1 MKVTIN
7 LSLILFSI
15 ALASCASQPSLI
27 ATESL
32 RQEAVESS
40 LAPEKT
46 DLPLEKISSE
56 SLYDL
61 LVGDV
66 ALSRNQFDTALAKYS
81 YQARVTNDQEVIKLT
96 LRIAEHLEDQST
108 RVEMARL
115 WLEVAPDNT
124 EAHRAALDTFM
135 ASGNVLEA
143 LDQGGWLY
151 QNRDDL
157 DAFIFV
163 STAAVVSPKLFTSII
178 DHLATLS
185 LSDQKKPTIRF
196 IEAIFYQK
204 SNQPIKAETKTREF
218 LALRGNDQRGLLL
231 LAQLLHQQQRKDEAI
246 AVLEEALQDDPSARK
261 LRLQY
266 ARFLAADSVD
276 KAIIQFNLLQADD
289 PKDQEVN
296 FLLGLLRLSQN
307 KFDLAILLF
316 QQASNTPSLRANAQ
330 YHLGTIAERQN
341 RIVDAIN
348 HYTQVRFG
356 RNYIVAASRV
366 STLLATHRNIN
377 EARQYLQRLRFS
389 QPQQA
394 VSLFQVESNLLI
406 SMQQPAQALQILSSG
421 LETFPNDPE
430 LLYARS
436 MVAEQQDNFALAE
449 SDLRILLAQD
459 ENNATILNALGYTM
473 ALHTDRQQ
481 EAYDLIIRAYNL
493 SPNSPSI
500 IDSLGWVLFKLGR
513 AQEALTYLEQA
524 YNMVSDPEIVAH
536 LGEVYWVLGNSEQAL
551 ELWSK
556 TLKQHPNHQEIMQT
570 MLRLGASAS
579 IAP

>member
-1 MKVTIN
+1 MNVTKT
-7 LSLILFSI
+7 LSLALFSI
-15 ALASCASQPSLI
+15 ALASCLNQPYSI
-27 ATESL
+27 ETESL
-32 RQEAVESS
+32 PQEALESS

-124 EAHRAALDTFM
+124 EARRAALDTFM
-135 ASGNVLEA
+135 ASGNILEA
-143 LDQGGWLY
+143 LDQGAWLY

-163 STAAVVSPKLFTSII
+163 STAAVVSPKLFTSVI

-185 LSDQKKPTIRF
+185 LSDEKKPTIRF

-218 LALRGNDQRGLLL
+218 LALRGSDQRGLLL

-276 KAIIQFNLLQADD
+276 KAIIQFNLLQAND

-307 KFDLAILLF
+307 KFDLAIPLF

-394 VSLFQVESNLLI
+394 VGLFQVESNLLI

-513 AQEALTYLEQA
+513 IQEALTYLEQA
-524 YNMVSDPEIVAH
+524 YSIVSDPEIAAH
-536 LGEVYWVLGNSEQAL
+536 LGEVYWVLGNSERAL
-551 ELWSK
+551 ELWSQ
-556 TLKQHPNHQEIMQT
+556 TLEQHPNHREIVQT
-570 MLRLGASAS
+570 MVRLGASAS
-579 IAP
+579 ITP

>member
-1 MKVTIN
+1 MKATIK
-7 LSLILFSI
+7 LSLVLFSSV
-15 ALASCASQPSLI
+15 LASCASQPPLI
-27 ATESL
+27 DAEL
-32 RQEAVESS
+32 LAHEGVESS
-40 LAPEKT
+40 LALEKVN
-46 DLPLEKISSE
+46 LPLKKIPRE

-81 YQARVTNDQEVIKLT
+81 HQARVTSDQEVIKLA
-96 LRIAEHLEDQST
+96 LRIAEHLEDQPT
-108 RVEMARL
+108 RMEMARL
-115 WLEVAPDNT
+115 WLELVPNSA
-124 EAHRAALDTFM
+124 EARRAALDTFM
-135 ASGNVLEA
+135 ASGHILDA
-143 LDQGGWLY
+143 LDQGSWLY

-163 STAAVVSPKLFTSII
+163 STAPVASLQLFTAII

-185 LSDQKKPTIRF
+185 LSDEKKPIIQF

-204 SNQPIKAETKTREF
+204 SNQVIEAETKVREF
-218 LALRGNDQRGLLL
+218 LALRGKDQRGLLL
-231 LAQLLHQQQRKDEAI
+231 LAQLLHQQQKKDEAI
-246 AVLEEALQDDPSARK
+246 AILEEALEDDPSARK

-276 KAIIQFNLLQADD
+276 EAIVQFKLLQAED
-289 PKDQEVN
+289 PDDQEVSL
-296 FLLGLLRLSQN
+296 LLGLLRLSQN
-307 KFDLAILLF
+307 KFDLAIPLF
-316 QQASNTPSLRANAQ
+316 EQASNTPSLRANAQ
-330 YHLGTIAERQN
+330 YHLGTIAERQK

-366 STLLATHRNIN
+366 STLLATHRNIS
-377 EARQYLQRLRFS
+377 EARQYLQRLRYS
-389 QPQQA
+389 QPKQA
-394 VSLFQVESNLLI
+394 VSLFQVESSLLI
-406 SMQQPAQALQILSSG
+406 SLQQPAQALQILSSG

-449 SDLRILLAQD
+449 SDLRLLLAQD
-459 ENNATILNALGYTM
+459 KNNATILNALGYTM

-493 SPNSPSI
+493 SPESPSI

-513 AQEALTYLEQA
+513 TPEALTYLEQA
-524 YNMVSDPEIVAH
+524 YTMVPDPEIAAH
-536 LGEVYWVLGNSEQAL
+536 LGEVYWALGNSERAL
-551 ELWSK
+551 ALWSQ
-556 TLKQHPNHQEIMQT
+556 TLDQYPNHRAIVQT

-579 IAP
+579 ITP

>member
-1 MKVTIN
+1 MNVTKI
-7 LSLILFSI
+7 LSLALFSI
-15 ALASCASQPSLI
+15 ALASCLNQPYSI
-27 ATESL
+27 ETESL
-32 RQEAVESS
+32 PQEALESS

-124 EAHRAALDTFM
+124 EARRAALDTFM
-135 ASGNVLEA
+135 ASGNILEA
-143 LDQGGWLY
+143 LDQGAWLY

-163 STAAVVSPKLFTSII
+163 STAAVVSPKLFTSVI

-185 LSDQKKPTIRF
+185 LSDEKKPTIRF

-218 LALRGNDQRGLLL
+218 LALRGSDQRGLLL

-307 KFDLAILLF
+307 KFDLAIPLF

-394 VSLFQVESNLLI
+394 VGLFQVESNLLI

-513 AQEALTYLEQA
+513 IQEALTYLEQA
-524 YNMVSDPEIVAH
+524 YSIVSDPEIAAH
-536 LGEVYWVLGNSEQAL
+536 LGEVYWVLGNSERAL
-551 ELWSK
+551 ELWSQ
-556 TLKQHPNHQEIMQT
+556 TLEQHPNHREIVQT
-570 MLRLGASAS
+570 MVRLGASAS
-579 IAP
+579 ITP

>member
-1 MKVTIN
+1 
-7 LSLILFSI
+7 
-15 ALASCASQPSLI
+15 
-27 ATESL
+27 
-32 RQEAVESS
+32 VESS

-185 LSDQKKPTIRF
+185 LSDEKKPTIRF

-204 SNQPIKAETKTREF
+204 SNQPIKAEAKTREF

-307 KFDLAILLF
+307 KFDLAIPLF

-459 ENNATILNALGYTM
+459 EDNATILNALGYTM

-524 YNMVSDPEIVAH
+524 YNMVSDPEIAAH

>member
-1 MKVTIN
+1 MNVTKI
-7 LSLILFSI
+7 LSLALFSI
-15 ALASCASQPSLI
+15 ALASCLNQPYSI
-27 ATESL
+27 ETESL
-32 RQEAVESS
+32 PQEALESS

-124 EAHRAALDTFM
+124 EARRAALDTFM
-135 ASGNVLEA
+135 ASGNILEA
-143 LDQGGWLY
+143 LDQGAWLY

-163 STAAVVSPKLFTSII
+163 STAAVVSPNLFTSII

-185 LSDQKKPTIRF
+185 LSDEKKPTIRF

-218 LALRGNDQRGLLL
+218 LALRGSDQRGLLL

-276 KAIIQFNLLQADD
+276 KAIIQFNLLQAND

-307 KFDLAILLF
+307 KFDLAIPLF
-316 QQASNTPSLRANAQ
+316 KQASNTPSLRANAQ

-394 VSLFQVESNLLI
+394 VGLFQVESNLLI

-513 AQEALTYLEQA
+513 IQEALTYLEQA
-524 YNMVSDPEIVAH
+524 YSIVSDPEIAAH
-536 LGEVYWVLGNSEQAL
+536 LGEVYWVLGNSERAL
-551 ELWSK
+551 ELWSQ
-556 TLKQHPNHQEIMQT
+556 TLEQHPNHREIVQT
-570 MLRLGASAS
+570 MVRLGASAS
-579 IAP
+579 ITP

>member
-1 MKVTIN
+1 
-7 LSLILFSI
+7 
-15 ALASCASQPSLI
+15 
-27 ATESL
+27 
-32 RQEAVESS
+32 VESS

-185 LSDQKKPTIRF
+185 LSDEKKPTIRF

-307 KFDLAILLF
+307 KFDLAIPLF

-459 ENNATILNALGYTM
+459 EDNATILNALGYTM

-524 YNMVSDPEIVAH
+524 YNMVSDPEIAAH

>member
-1 MKVTIN
+1 M
-7 LSLILFSI
+7 
-15 ALASCASQPSLI
+15 
-27 ATESL
+27 
-32 RQEAVESS
+32 
-40 LAPEKT
+40 
-46 DLPLEKISSE
+46 
-56 SLYDL
+56 
-61 LVGDV
+61 GDV

-96 LRIAEHLEDQST
+96 LRIAEHLEYQST

-124 EAHRAALDTFM
+124 EARRAALDTFM
-135 ASGNVLEA
+135 ASGNILEA
-143 LDQGGWLY
+143 LDQGAWLY

-163 STAAVVSPKLFTSII
+163 STAAVVSPKLFTSVI

-185 LSDQKKPTIRF
+185 LSDEKKPTIRF

-218 LALRGNDQRGLLL
+218 LALRGSDQRGLLL

-307 KFDLAILLF
+307 KFDLAIPLF

-394 VSLFQVESNLLI
+394 VGLFQVESNLLI

-513 AQEALTYLEQA
+513 IQEALTYLEQA
-524 YNMVSDPEIVAH
+524 YSIVSDPEIAAH
-536 LGEVYWVLGNSEQAL
+536 LGEVYWVLGNSERAL
-551 ELWSK
+551 ELWSQ
-556 TLKQHPNHQEIMQT
+556 TLEQHPNHREIVQT
-570 MLRLGASAS
+570 MVRLGASAS
-579 IAP
+579 ITP

>member
-32 RQEAVESS
+32 LQEAVESS

-185 LSDQKKPTIRF
+185 LSDEKKPTIRF

-307 KFDLAILLF
+307 KFDLAIPLF

-524 YNMVSDPEIVAH
+524 YNMVSDPEIAAH

-579 IAP
+579 IAL

>member
-1 MKVTIN
+1 M
-7 LSLILFSI
+7 
-15 ALASCASQPSLI
+15 
-27 ATESL
+27 
-32 RQEAVESS
+32 
-40 LAPEKT
+40 
-46 DLPLEKISSE
+46 
-56 SLYDL
+56 
-61 LVGDV
+61 
-66 ALSRNQFDTALAKYS
+66 
-81 YQARVTNDQEVIKLT
+81 
-96 LRIAEHLEDQST
+96 
-108 RVEMARL
+108 
-115 WLEVAPDNT
+115 
-124 EAHRAALDTFM
+124 
-135 ASGNVLEA
+135 
-143 LDQGGWLY
+143 
-151 QNRDDL
+151 
-157 DAFIFV
+157 
-163 STAAVVSPKLFTSII
+163 
-178 DHLATLS
+178 
-185 LSDQKKPTIRF
+185 
-196 IEAIFYQK
+196 
-204 SNQPIKAETKTREF
+204 
-218 LALRGNDQRGLLL
+218 
-231 LAQLLHQQQRKDEAI
+231 
-246 AVLEEALQDDPSARK
+246 
-261 LRLQY
+261 
-266 ARFLAADSVD
+266 
-276 KAIIQFNLLQADD
+276 
-289 PKDQEVN
+289 N

-307 KFDLAILLF
+307 KFDLAIPLF

-524 YNMVSDPEIVAH
+524 YNMVSDPEIAAH

-579 IAP
+579 IAL

>member
-1 MKVTIN
+1 MNVTKI
-7 LSLILFSI
+7 LSLALFSI
-15 ALASCASQPSLI
+15 ALASCLNQPYSI
-27 ATESL
+27 ETESL
-32 RQEAVESS
+32 PQEALESS

-124 EAHRAALDTFM
+124 EARRAALDTFM
-135 ASGNVLEA
+135 ASGNILEA
-143 LDQGGWLY
+143 LDQGAWLY
-151 QNRDDL
+151 QKRDDL

-163 STAAVVSPKLFTSII
+163 STAAVVSPKLFTSVI

-185 LSDQKKPTIRF
+185 LSDEKKPTIRF

-218 LALRGNDQRGLLL
+218 LALRGSDQRGLLL

-276 KAIIQFNLLQADD
+276 KAIIQFNLLQAND

-307 KFDLAILLF
+307 KFDLAIPLF

-394 VSLFQVESNLLI
+394 VGLFQVESNLLI

-513 AQEALTYLEQA
+513 IQEALTYLEQA
-524 YNMVSDPEIVAH
+524 YSIVSDPEIAAH
-536 LGEVYWVLGNSEQAL
+536 LGEVYWVLGNSERAL
-551 ELWSK
+551 ELWSQ
-556 TLKQHPNHQEIMQT
+556 TLEQHPNHREIVQT
-570 MLRLGASAS
+570 MVRLGASAS
-579 IAP
+579 ITP

>member
-1 MKVTIN
+1 MNVTKT
-7 LSLILFSI
+7 LSLALFSI
-15 ALASCASQPSLI
+15 ALASCVNQPYSI
-27 ATESL
+27 ETESL
-32 RQEAVESS
+32 PQEALESS

-96 LRIAEHLEDQST
+96 LRIAEHLEYQST

-124 EAHRAALDTFM
+124 EARRAALDTFM
-135 ASGNVLEA
+135 ASGNILEA
-143 LDQGGWLY
+143 LDQGAWLY

-163 STAAVVSPKLFTSII
+163 STAAVVSPKLFTSVI

-185 LSDQKKPTIRF
+185 LSDEKKPTIRF

-218 LALRGNDQRGLLL
+218 LALRGSDQRGLLL

-307 KFDLAILLF
+307 KFDLAIPLF

-348 HYTQVRFG
+348 HYTQVQFG

-394 VSLFQVESNLLI
+394 VGLFQVESNLLI

-513 AQEALTYLEQA
+513 IQEALTYLEQA
-524 YNMVSDPEIVAH
+524 YSIVSDPEIAAH
-536 LGEVYWVLGNSEQAL
+536 LGEVYWVLGNSERAL
-551 ELWSK
+551 ELWSQ
-556 TLKQHPNHQEIMQT
+556 TLEQHPNHREIVQT
-570 MLRLGASAS
+570 MVRLGASAS
-579 IAP
+579 ITP

>member
-1 MKVTIN
+1 MCI
-7 LSLILFSI
+7 
-15 ALASCASQPSLI
+15 
-27 ATESL
+27 
-32 RQEAVESS
+32 
-40 LAPEKT
+40 
-46 DLPLEKISSE
+46 
-56 SLYDL
+56 
-61 LVGDV
+61 
-66 ALSRNQFDTALAKYS
+66 
-81 YQARVTNDQEVIKLT
+81 
-96 LRIAEHLEDQST
+96 
-108 RVEMARL
+108 
-115 WLEVAPDNT
+115 
-124 EAHRAALDTFM
+124 
-135 ASGNVLEA
+135 
-143 LDQGGWLY
+143 
-151 QNRDDL
+151 RD
-157 DAFIFV
+157 
-163 STAAVVSPKLFTSII
+163 
-178 DHLATLS
+178 
-185 LSDQKKPTIRF
+185 RF

-307 KFDLAILLF
+307 KFDLAIPLF

-377 EARQYLQRLRFS
+377 EARQYLQRLRVS

-394 VSLFQVESNLLI
+394 GSLFQVESNLLI

-473 ALHTDRQQ
+473 ALHTDRS
-481 EAYDLIIRAYNL
+481 LIERRHSPLDPNL
-493 SPNSPSI
+493 CHLLRSI
-500 IDSLGWVLFKLGR
+500 CD
-513 AQEALTYLEQA
+513 T
-524 YNMVSDPEIVAH
+524 
-536 LGEVYWVLGNSEQAL
+536 
-551 ELWSK
+551 
-556 TLKQHPNHQEIMQT
+556 
-570 MLRLGASAS
+570 ASS
-579 IAP
+579 TKH